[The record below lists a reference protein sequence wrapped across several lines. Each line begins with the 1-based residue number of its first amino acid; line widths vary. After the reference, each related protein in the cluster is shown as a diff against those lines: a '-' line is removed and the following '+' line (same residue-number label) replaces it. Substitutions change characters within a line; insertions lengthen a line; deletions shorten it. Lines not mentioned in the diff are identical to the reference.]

1 MPIRAVCPKCSS
13 TLSAPDTAAGKVIRC
28 PKCGASVGLL
38 KSQVSPPPAAATRS
52 ATIRPQE
59 DEDERPRKHR
69 PAPDEEDD
77 QPRKKSRKK
86 PNKSAGSLVW
96 VLAAVG
102 AVLVIVLGVGGFF
115 VVRAVLAARDNL
127 PAVAGGGGPSSI
139 GIFGSARPKYVP
151 GVSEDKLAEYMKD
164 PQHEHPTEDEVYAIM
179 GEPTRRGTPITA
191 RKNGQVFTVYEAAW
205 EVPGSGV
212 TSKIDFVN
220 GRAAGM
226 ILGLKITPSGS
237 GDRK

>member
-1 MPIRAVCPKCSS
+1 
-13 TLSAPDTAAGKVIRC
+13 
-28 PKCGASVGLL
+28 
-38 KSQVSPPPAAATRS
+38 
-52 ATIRPQE
+52 
-59 DEDERPRKHR
+59 
-69 PAPDEEDD
+69 
-77 QPRKKSRKK
+77 
-86 PNKSAGSLVW
+86 
-96 VLAAVG
+96 
-102 AVLVIVLGVGGFF
+102 VLVIVLGVGGFF

-127 PAVAGGGGPSSI
+127 PAAAGGGSSSST
-139 GIFGSARPKYVP
+139 GTSSSTRPKYVP
-151 GVSEDKLAEYMKD
+151 RVSEEKLAEYMKD

-179 GEPTRRGTPITA
+179 GEPTRRDAPVTA

-220 GRAAGM
+220 GRTAGM

>member
-1 MPIRAVCPKCSS
+1 MIMSIRIVCASCSA

-28 PKCGASVGLL
+28 PKCGASVNLPKL
-38 KSQVSPPPAAATRS
+38 KASPPPAA
-52 ATIRPQE
+52 PD
-59 DEDERPRKHR
+59 DEDER
-69 PAPDEEDD
+69 
-77 QPRKKSRKK
+77 PRKKSRKK

-115 VVRAVLAARDNL
+115 VVRAVLAARDNP

-191 RKNGQVFTVYEAAW
+191 RKNGQVFTFYEAAW

-220 GRAAGM
+220 GRTAGM
-226 ILGLKITPSGS
+226 ILGLRITPSGS
-237 GDRK
+237 GDHK